1 VKGNLTFNDISKD
14 YKEAIDYI
22 NGKAKFITFLFIGL
36 FIPST
41 MIAFIIVLSMFTKS
55 RKLRNS

>member
-1 VKGNLTFNDISKD
+1 NLTFNDISKD

-22 NGKAKFITFLFIGL
+22 ANGIKAKFITFLFIGL